1 MIDRLYNL
9 ILDERLL
16 NPKQS
21 GYHLGNPMT

>member
-1 MIDRLYNL
+1 MTDRLYNL